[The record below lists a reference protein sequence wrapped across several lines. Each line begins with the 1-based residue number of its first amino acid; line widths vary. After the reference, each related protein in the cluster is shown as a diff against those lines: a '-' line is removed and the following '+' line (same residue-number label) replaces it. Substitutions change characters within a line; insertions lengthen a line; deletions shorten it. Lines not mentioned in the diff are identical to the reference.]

1 MYDNHSDSSDI
12 NSEDLDKI
20 LENMEDLD
28 DALLRGTLKSGEQK
42 KETTPQSVETKK
54 KVVFRGRIFFF

>member
-12 NSEDLDKI
+12 NSDLDKI

-28 DALLRGTLKSGEQK
+28 DALIRGTLKTNEQK
-42 KETTPQSVETKK
+42 KESTAQIVEPKK
-54 KVVFRGRIFFF
+54 KVAFRGIYI